1 MSTMTERYDLDDV
14 AGAAEQLK
22 GGDWRTTV
30 TTALHRLE
38 VDRALCDPPDDT
50 GGDLGGVPARI

>member
-1 MSTMTERYDLDDV
+1 MTERYDLDDV

-38 VDRALCDPPDDT
+38 VDRALCDPPDDP